1 MLVWMGDFNYRIDC
15 TYEHAK
21 ELAHRNQL
29 AELLAKVPL
38 ISFAIP
44 SQAVLISFKCTSS
57 NHPTSCVVVAR
68 LQGRTTV
75 PCMHDHLACL
85 TCIRSINWGNKAAR
99 GEICY

>member
-38 ISFAIP
+38 CSFAIP
-44 SQAVLISFKCTSS
+44 LQAVLINFKCTSFKY
-57 NHPTSCVVVAR
+57 PVSCVVVAR
-68 LQGRTTV
+68 LQGRTMV
-75 PCMHDHLACL
+75 PCMHDHLACM
-85 TCIRSINWGNKAAR
+85 TCGR
-99 GEICY
+99 EHL